1 MKMVLVAGGAVGR
14 WFYSDVKGVIG
25 APWLGVGGFNNIEVD
40 FILRKEKWWL
50 WVVN

>member
-25 APWLGVGGFNNIEVD
+25 APWFGVGGFNDIEVV
-40 FILRKEKWWL
+40 FILCKEEGW
-50 WVVN
+50 